1 MRERALFRLDFYGW
15 FGCQIVN
22 DYFALLFMRKSQ
34 KTFNVFQLASA
45 VFMIA
50 ALLWLTISAP
60 FVYAGQQKLAQQE
73 KTTSNPVPLA
83 CNEEESSNPFGNT
96 TEEKAPS
103 GNNSVSEEYIHD
115 HNKHDHFFSILLQFH
130 KSENAGT
137 YIAFHGELDVP
148 PPDLA

>member
-1 MRERALFRLDFYGW
+1 
-15 FGCQIVN
+15 
-22 DYFALLFMRKSQ
+22 MRKSR
-34 KTFNVFQLASA
+34 KDFSVFQLASA
-45 VFMIA
+45 VFMMA

-60 FVYAGQQKLAQQE
+60 FIYAGQQMLISQE
-73 KTTSNPVPLA
+73 QTSNSSIPMA
-83 CNEEESSNPFGNT
+83 GNEEESSNPFGNT

-103 GNNSVSEEYIHD
+103 GGNSLSEEYIHD
-115 HNKHDHFFSILLQFH
+115 HHKNDHFFSILLRYH

>member
-1 MRERALFRLDFYGW
+1 
-15 FGCQIVN
+15 
-22 DYFALLFMRKSQ
+22 MRKSQ

-73 KTTSNPVPLA
+73 NTTNSPVPLA
-83 CNEEESSNPFGNT
+83 TNEEESSNPFGNT

-103 GNNSVSEEYIHD
+103 GSNSFSEEYIHD
-115 HNKHDHFFSILLQFH
+115 HHKQDHFFSIILRYYNC
-130 KSENAGT
+130 ENAGT

>member
-1 MRERALFRLDFYGW
+1 MG
-15 FGCQIVN
+15 
-22 DYFALLFMRKSQ
+22 KSR
-34 KTFNVFQLASA
+34 KTFSVFQLASA

-73 KTTSNPVPLA
+73 KSTSFPVPLA
-83 CNEEESSNPFGNT
+83 ANEEDTSNPFGNT

-103 GNNSVSEEYIHD
+103 GSSSFSEEYIHD
-115 HNKHDHFFSILLQFH
+115 HHKQDYFFSIILRYYI
-130 KSENAGT
+130 SENAGT

-148 PPDLA
+148 PPDLG

>member
-1 MRERALFRLDFYGW
+1 
-15 FGCQIVN
+15 
-22 DYFALLFMRKSQ
+22 MRKSQ

-60 FVYAGQQKLAQQE
+60 FVYAGQKLIAGQE
-73 KTTSNPVPLA
+73 QAAGTGLPLA
-83 CNEEESSNPFGNT
+83 GNEEEAANPFGNT

-103 GNNSVSEEYIHD
+103 GGNTFSEEYIHD
-115 HNKHDHFFSILLQFH
+115 LHKHDHFFLILLRYH

-137 YIAFHGELDVP
+137 YLAYHGELDVP
-148 PPDLA
+148 PPDAA

>member
-1 MRERALFRLDFYGW
+1 
-15 FGCQIVN
+15 
-22 DYFALLFMRKSQ
+22 MRKSRN
-34 KTFNVFQLASA
+34 TFSVFQLASA

-60 FVYAGQQKLAQQE
+60 FVYAGQRQLAQHE
-73 KTTSNPVPLA
+73 KTTSIPVPLA
-83 CNEEESSNPFGNT
+83 DNEEDSSNPFGNT

-103 GNNSVSEEYIHD
+103 GSNSFSEEYIHD
-115 HNKHDHFFSILLQFH
+115 HHKQDHFFSVILRYY

>member
-1 MRERALFRLDFYGW
+1 
-15 FGCQIVN
+15 
-22 DYFALLFMRKSQ
+22 MRKSR

-60 FVYAGQQKLAQQE
+60 FVCAGQQKLAEEE
-73 KTTSNPVPLA
+73 KTSSASFPLA
-83 CNEEESSNPFGNT
+83 GNEEESSNPFGNT

-103 GNNSVSEEYIHD
+103 GNSSFSEEYIHD
-115 HNKHDHFFSILLQFH
+115 HHKNDHFISILLQYH